1 LGSAPVS
8 APRKRPAPYAAASEV
23 YLGRDL
29 AGSIVVETKGVV
41 RAFDADGKRLGTFGT
56 DREAMREILE
66 RARAVR
72 EGER

>member
-1 LGSAPVS
+1 MS
-8 APRKRPAPYAAASEV
+8 APRKKPAPYAAASEV

-41 RAFDADGKRLGTFGT
+41 RTFDADGKTTSELSGPTAKLCARF
-56 DREAMREILE
+56 LE